1 MEEPLTIDAGICVLR
16 PWRERDAERLV
27 EIANDPDVARYMA
40 DRFPHPYT
48 IEDARFWMA
57 LHRESTALN
66 DFAIEVGGEVAGGIG
81 MEPFEAER
89 RLGVH
94 FGYWLGASY
103 WGRGIATAACA
114 AFTEYALNVRGFIRL
129 EAAVYAPNVASMRVL
144 EKCGYTCEGI
154 MQRAVIKQNRILDAH
169 LYAKVTPTAKDV
181 HRD

>member
-1 MEEPLTIDAGICVLR
+1 MIEAGIATLR
-16 PWRERDAERLV
+16 PWRESDVERLV

-48 IEDARFWMA
+48 IEDARFWMS
-57 LHRESTALN
+57 LHREATALN
-66 DFAIEVGGEVAGGIG
+66 DFAIEVDGEVVGGIG
-81 MEPFEAER
+81 MEPFEGER

-94 FGYWLGASY
+94 FGYWLGRAY

-129 EAAVYAPNVASMRVL
+129 EASVYAPNVGSMRVL

-154 MQRAVIKQNRILDAH
+154 MRRAVIKNGEILDAY
-169 LYAKVTPTAKDV
+169 LYAKVNSGAYYRHGD
-181 HRD
+181 